1 VNTVVCAQTVDGV
14 SLAKGLWTSCALHT
28 LAIWL
33 LHFSAASPDPEVW
46 PSGRIQN
53 AFFYPCPSN
62 KSRVS
67 HPALSKVTIVTTYL
81 LRGAVFLEKLTGS
94 KLVEQFP
101 AFYETRRIITEFI
114 SVRTCPSPEP

>member
-1 VNTVVCAQTVDGV
+1 MGNILRVPVNTAVYAKIVDGV
-14 SLAKGLWTSCALHT
+14 SLAKVSWTSCALHT

-33 LHFSAASPDPEVW
+33 LHLSVASHIPDVR

-67 HPALSKVTIVTTYL
+67 HPALSKVTILTTYL
-81 LRGAVFLEKLTGS
+81 LHVAESFLRSYRFSASQEI
-94 KLVEQFP
+94 P
-101 AFYETRRIITEFI
+101 RIL
-114 SVRTCPSPEP
+114 